1 MAGATRSHVGR
12 NKKIVSTLDAI
23 PQERGQSLRF
33 SATKWRYPPSLKR
46 KWGTLVV
53 RRDRHALRDLMEV
66 SMTFDSSPM
75 QSIVFDNRQIFLK
88 RDDLLH
94 PDFSGN
100 KARKLYYFL
109 QNDFPNIHKIVSYG
123 SAQSNAMYSLSVLAK
138 MKGWEFEYYVD
149 HVAEYLKENPHGNYA
164 GALKN
169 GMKIHVGRVPP
180 IPTNKNIL
188 LIEEGGRQKEA
199 EYGIRFLAQEIVDW
213 QKENNIDELNIF
225 LPSGTGTTALFL
237 SKAFVGMGII
247 RPAVYTC
254 PCVGDESYLK
264 KQFFELESDEKF
276 HPTVLTLEKKHHFG
290 KLYRENYK
298 IWLKLQQQT
307 GVEFD
312 LLYDPLGWR
321 VLLAHPKVFSKPTL
335 YIHQGGV
342 LGNESMLPR
351 YRRKYLSMINK

>member
-1 MAGATRSHVGR
+1 MIMI
-12 NKKIVSTLDAI
+12 NLN
-23 PQERGQSLRF
+23 F
-33 SATKWRYPPSLKR
+33 PSLIEK
-46 KWGTLVV
+46 
-53 RRDRHALRDLMEV
+53 H
-66 SMTFDSSPM
+66 TFENHT
-75 QSIVFDNRQIFLK
+75 FYLK

-109 QNDFPNIHKIVSYG
+109 ENDLPHIKTLISYG

-149 HVAEYLKENPHGNYA
+149 HIADYLQDNPQGNYKA
-164 GALKN
+164 ALDN
-169 GMKIHVGRVPP
+169 GMRLRQAQPP
-180 IPTNKNIL
+180 FPELVEGKGDIL
-188 LIEEGGRQKEA
+188 FIEEGGRQKEA
-199 EYGIRFLAQEIVDW
+199 EYGIKMLAREIIAW
-213 QKENNIDELNIF
+213 QKEQGIEDLNVF

-237 SKAFVGMGII
+237 QKSLFTLNSS
-247 RPAVYTC
+247 RFTRVYTN
-254 PCVGDESYLK
+254 PCVGDSSYLK
-264 KQFFELESDEKF
+264 KQFFALENDEKY
-276 HPTVLTLEKKHHFG
+276 HPKILTLEKKHHFA

-307 GVEFD
+307 GVLFD

-321 VLLAHPKVFSKPTL
+321 TLLAHPEVFTKPTL

-351 YRRKYLSMINK
+351 YERKYPSI

>member
-1 MAGATRSHVGR
+1 MTFNSSHVE
-12 NKKIVSTLDAI
+12 K
-23 PQERGQSLRF
+23 
-33 SATKWRYPPSLKR
+33 
-46 KWGTLVV
+46 
-53 RRDRHALRDLMEV
+53 H
-66 SMTFDSSPM
+66 
-75 QSIVFDNRQIFLK
+75 IFEGHFFYLK

-109 QNDFPNIHKIVSYG
+109 QNDFSHIKKIISYG

-138 MKGWEFEYYVD
+138 MKGCEFEYYVD
-149 HVAEYLKENPHGNYA
+149 HTAEYLKENPHGNYK
-164 GALKN
+164 GALDN
-169 GMKIHVGRVPP
+169 GMQIIVGSTQS
-180 IPTNKNIL
+180 IDIL
-188 LIEEGGRQKEA
+188 DDDTLFIEEGGRQKEA
-199 EYGIRFLAQEIVDW
+199 EFGIKILANEIREW
-213 QKENNIDELNIF
+213 QKENAIDELNIF

-237 SKAFVGMGII
+237 QKHLPLN
-247 RPAVYTC
+247 RVYTT
-254 PCVGDESYLK
+254 PCVGDNAYLK
-264 KQFFELESDEKF
+264 KQFLELEIDERY
-276 HPTVLTLEKKHHFG
+276 HPTILTLEKKHHFG

-321 VLLAHPKVFSKPTL
+321 VLLAYPEVFSKPTL

-351 YRRKYLSMINK
+351 YERKYNKQDLV